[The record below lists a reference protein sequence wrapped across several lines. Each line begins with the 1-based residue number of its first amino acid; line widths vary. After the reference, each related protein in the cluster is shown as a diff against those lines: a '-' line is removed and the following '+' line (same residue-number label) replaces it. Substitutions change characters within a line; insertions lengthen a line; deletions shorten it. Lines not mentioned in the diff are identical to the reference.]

1 MPVERACRFIYK
13 EKKQMPELRKDPII
27 GRWVII
33 ASERGKRPDDYAS
46 QTVEAVEPST
56 NPFAEGNEHMTPP
69 EVFAFRDPRS
79 KPNSPGWQVR
89 VVPNKFPALRIEGE
103 LEKEGHGL
111 YDKMNGVGAHE
122 IIIETPNPTLP
133 LEQQPL
139 EGIARVLEAYK
150 VRVTDLLHDSRLRYI
165 LIFKNHGRQAGAT
178 LPHPHSQLIAT
189 PVTPK
194 RLKEKLTGAMQYY
207 AYKDRSIFEDILKQE
222 VREGTRLVYENA
234 GFVSFCP
241 FASRFPFE
249 ITIIPRRQSAYYSH
263 IQPDE
268 LLLLA
273 DAMKVTL
280 LKLGKALNQ
289 PQYNYIIHSAP
300 ARYAHPGYWTTID
313 QDFRWHIEIL
323 PRLTLIAGFEVG
335 TGFYINPTAPED
347 AAKYLREIPV

>member
-1 MPVERACRFIYK
+1 
-13 EKKQMPELRKDPII
+13 MPELRRDPII

-33 ASERGKRPDDYAS
+33 ASERGKRPGEYLS
-46 QTVEAVEPST
+46 QVAEPVEPSK
-56 NPFAEGNEHMTPP
+56 NPFAEGNEHLTPP
-69 EVFAFRDPRS
+69 EIFAFRDPDS
-79 KPNSPGWQVR
+79 KPNGLGWQVR

-111 YDKMNGVGAHE
+111 YDKMNGIGAHE
-122 IIIETPNPTLP
+122 VVIETPNPVLQI
-133 LEQQPL
+133 EQQPV

-150 VRVTDLLHDSRLRYI
+150 VRMSDLMKDARFRYI
-165 LIFKNHGRQAGAT
+165 LIFKNYGKQAGAT

-189 PVTPK
+189 PVTPM
-194 RLKEKLTGAMQYY
+194 RIKEKLVGAMRYF
-207 AYKDRSIFEDILKQE
+207 AFKDRSIFEDILRQE
-222 VREGTRLVYENA
+222 LREGTRLVYENA
-234 GFVSFCP
+234 GFVVFCP

-249 ITIIPRRQSAYYSH
+249 VTVMPRRQSAYYSD

-268 LLLLA
+268 ILLLA

-280 LKLGKALNQ
+280 QKLAKALNQ

-300 ARYAHPGYWTTID
+300 ARYAHHGYWATID

-335 TGFYINPTAPED
+335 TGFYINPTTPED